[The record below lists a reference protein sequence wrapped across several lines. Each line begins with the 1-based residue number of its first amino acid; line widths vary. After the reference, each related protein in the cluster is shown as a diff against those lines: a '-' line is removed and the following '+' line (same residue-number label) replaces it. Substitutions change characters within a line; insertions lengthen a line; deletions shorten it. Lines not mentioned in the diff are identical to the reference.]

1 MGEWVF
7 GWEEFGEM
15 KEVIKDLTLIPLNE
29 LVNKKTQSS
38 KHFIF
43 SENINPY
50 NLYLYLSARFG
61 KPNGILSLFRK
72 EDSAQLFHWHY
83 SLKYK
88 EYQIEIMCA
97 TYRLEVFISSKIVKN
112 QEECLSFLNLMI
124 KDISSYKKQILQ
136 VKKEIE
142 NWIQIINPF
151 YKLMQQIKTEF
162 EEIEEKIS
170 QIDLLKLA
178 NRNIDGDIFN
188 EWSNYID
195 SCSMKSF
202 SIRCLIPIYIE
213 TFINL
218 ILYMALPEDLKK
230 DKDRFDLIIKKKIN
244 ERFLEINNC
253 IGIVNE
259 VSDEDIYWKNVH
271 KIFNNRNDL
280 LHGNINMK
288 RLKINEVLFMDKMPL
303 FKSFS
308 NFEKD
313 IKENTFYEY
322 KQIID
327 EEIEH
332 AEDFL
337 YYILFSFKEKIGL
350 EIKSLIEIPTIGFN
364 EETKR
369 FGILFPNHLLDY
381 YFK

>member
-1 MGEWVF
+1 
-7 GWEEFGEM
+7 M
-15 KEVIKDLTLIPLNE
+15 KEVIKNLTLIPLNE
-29 LVNKKTQSS
+29 LVNKKTQNI

-50 NLYLYLSARFG
+50 NLYLYLNARFG
-61 KPNGILSLFRK
+61 KPNGFLSLIRK
-72 EDSAQLFHWHY
+72 EDSNQLFHWHY

-88 EYQIEIMCA
+88 EYKIEIMCA
-97 TYRLEVFISSKIVKN
+97 TYRLEVFISNKIVKN
-112 QEECLSFLNLMI
+112 EEECLSLLNLMI
-124 KDISSYKKQILQ
+124 KDISSYKSKIPE
-136 VKKEIE
+136 VKKSME

-151 YKLMQQIKTEF
+151 YKLKEQIRIEF
-162 EEIEEKIS
+162 EEIDKIEERIS
-170 QIDLLKLA
+170 QIDLMKLA
-178 NRNIDGDIFN
+178 NRNIDSDIFS

-202 SIRCLIPIYIE
+202 SIRCLIPVYIE

-218 ILYMALPEDLKK
+218 VLYIALPEDLKK
-230 DKDRFDLIIKKKIN
+230 DKDKFDSIIKKKIN

-259 VSDEDIYWKNVH
+259 VSDKDIYWKNVH
-271 KIFNNRNDL
+271 KIFNKRNDL

-288 RLKINEVLFMDKMPL
+288 RLKINEVFFIDKMPL
-303 FKSFS
+303 FKSFNS
-308 NFEKD
+308 FEKD
-313 IKENTFYEY
+313 IKESTFYEY

-327 EEIEH
+327 EEIEY
-332 AEDFL
+332 AEDFF
-337 YYILFSFKEKIGL
+337 YYILFSFEERIGL
-350 EIKSLIEIPTIGFN
+350 EVKSLIEIPTIGFN

-369 FGILFPNHLLDY
+369 FGILFPSLLVDY